1 MRVSRQELNYYK
13 LTVEVTD
20 LESGLI
26 AFTTEKEF
34 ARQASKPLIG
44 W

>member
-1 MRVSRQELNYYK
+1 VSRTEINYYK

-26 AFTTEKEF
+26 AWTTEKEF
-34 ARQASKPLIG
+34 ARAARLPLIG